1 MSQDETNVTASGGQA
16 AGRDI
21 INQAPLLQIG
31 GQVSAALNVH
41 DAGTVHIHVDAASG
55 TTPASVQDINRVVST
70 LLRTCDEAGCKQVL
84 QRISLALFNSSTF
97 KNLAIE
103 QLLKL
108 QRIADELAT
117 QALDA
122 KARLDSAE
130 GALAQA
136 VEAKGSLQEKLAQ
149 QITAAA
155 QQAQQSQRQID
166 ALRQAKPARP
176 LCQTCSSATANLA
189 KARRGVVTMGIT
201 AMLALAATSYLSFTH
216 FQTNQ
221 TLKAVQARLTVCEF
235 AGQPYSVG
243 TVLVRENAPDWRCIA
258 SSDAVSW
265 EEIKSKNKR
274 KP

>member
-1 MSQDETNVTASGGQA
+1 MQEFQGNVDGGV

-21 INQAPLLQIG
+21 VNQAPGFLIG
-31 GQVSAALNVH
+31 GNVGAALNVN
-41 DAGTVHIHVDAASG
+41 DASAVHIHVGGA
-55 TTPASVQDINRVVST
+55 PATSSVPGQDINRVVST
-70 LLRTCDEAGCKQVL
+70 LLRTCDEAGCKQAVE
-84 QRISLALFNSSTF
+84 RISLQLFNNSMF
-97 KNLAIE
+97 KSLNVE

-108 QRIADELAT
+108 QRVADEMAA
-117 QALDA
+117 QAQDA
-122 KARLDSAE
+122 KARLDAAE

-136 VEAKGSLQEKLAQ
+136 VEAKGLLQEKLAQ
-149 QITAAA
+149 QITAAT

-189 KARRGVVTMGIT
+189 KARRGVVTMGVT

-216 FQTNQ
+216 FQTSQ
-221 TLKAVQARLTVCEF
+221 ALKVAEARITVCEF

-243 TVLVRENAPDWRCIA
+243 AVLVRENAPDWRCIA